1 MQPTSKGSRRALI
14 ICKTIFRDP
23 FFCFHHLAI
32 LAHVRRF
39 FFQWD
44 MGAIACRHTV
54 DSKRSVSRCDAQ
66 VVLGIIQDAT
76 LEFRLNSSRQ
86 KKRVFKF
93 PIPSEIIG
101 TEQVD
106 FTLRFVHPLLSD

>member
-1 MQPTSKGSRRALI
+1 
-14 ICKTIFRDP
+14 
-23 FFCFHHLAI
+23 
-32 LAHVRRF
+32 
-39 FFQWD
+39 
-44 MGAIACRHTV
+44 
-54 DSKRSVSRCDAQ
+54 
-66 VVLGIIQDAT
+66 
-76 LEFRLNSSRQ
+76 LNSSRQ